1 MKKHGKKEK
10 RAESCFSASLL
21 LRLGLLGRHRLG
33 HARAEAVEEVAVD
46 LAEVAAAAGADGAT
60 AVRLG
65 RPVVVAH
72 AAVGVA
78 ARRAALLLVVERAL
92 AAADAH
98 RVRLHFAR
106 TKASRTLRHL
116 PSRAKQQQKT
126 QNKNTKK
133 KKTRRK
139 KRNEKKTKSL
149 LEDERCPLN

>member
-1 MKKHGKKEK
+1 MH
-10 RAESCFSASLL
+10 
-21 LRLGLLGRHRLG
+21 
-33 HARAEAVEEVAVD
+33 VT
-46 LAEVAAAAGADGAT
+46 EVAAAARAHGAT

-98 RVRLHFAR
+98 GVRLHAAR

-116 PSRAKQQQKT
+116 PLWGGKGKKNTTQKT
-126 QNKNTKK
+126 RKRTK
-133 KKTRRK
+133 RRT
-139 KRNEKKTKSL
+139 EKKIK
-149 LEDERCPLN
+149 PNGAK

>member
-1 MKKHGKKEK
+1 M
-10 RAESCFSASLL
+10 
-21 LRLGLLGRHRLG
+21 
-33 HARAEAVEEVAVD
+33 D
-46 LAEVAAAAGADGAT
+46 LTEVAAAAGADGAT
-60 AVRLG
+60 AVCLG

-92 AAADAH
+92 AAPDAH

-126 QNKNTKK
+126 QNKKTKK